1 MQHDTQTREKHIHG
15 ETLGVKKA
23 ASPGSA
29 LPPKDEICTG
39 LVQSYL

>member
-15 ETLGVKKA
+15 ETLSVKKA
-23 ASPGSA
+23 ASLGSA